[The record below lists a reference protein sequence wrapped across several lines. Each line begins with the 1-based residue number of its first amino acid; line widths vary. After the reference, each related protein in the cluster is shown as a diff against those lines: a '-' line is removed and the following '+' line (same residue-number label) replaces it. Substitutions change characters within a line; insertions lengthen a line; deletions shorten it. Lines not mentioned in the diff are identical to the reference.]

1 MKPTGAE
8 ALSEIEAKGGKAY
21 VHVCDVSNHQ
31 QIKDLFTSIGAIN
44 ILVNNAGIAHVGK
57 ADNTSEEDFDK
68 IVNVNIKE
76 YTTVCM
82 QQFHN

>member
-1 MKPTGAE
+1 
-8 ALSEIEAKGGKAY
+8 
-21 VHVCDVSNHQ
+21 
-31 QIKDLFTSIGAIN
+31 LFTSIGAIN

-76 YTTVCM
+76 FITVYM
-82 QQFHN
+82 QLFHN